1 MPALNLAAAN
11 SNPDPFLADL
21 YPNVESGVNKGVLLE
36 IRRERRIEM
45 FNEGLRWDDLMR
57 WKEGKKLEKPMVG
70 MYFPGLGAFDFNN
83 DGKTDVYLHN
93 GNASGAPAGTTSIIN
108 VNQKKLTNTTS
119 GNFNPLYSTPR
130 TFREDRDYYYPIP
143 IEDITLNPNLVQNP
157 NWQN

>member
-1 MPALNLAAAN
+1 
-11 SNPDPFLADL
+11 
-21 YPNVESGVNKGVLLE
+21 
-36 IRRERRIEM
+36 
-45 FNEGLRWDDLMR
+45 MR

-70 MYFPGLGAFDFNN
+70 IYFPGLGAFDFNN
-83 DGKTDVYLHN
+83 DGKADVYLHN

-130 TFREDRDYYYPIP
+130 TFREDKDYYYPLP
-143 IEDITLNPNLVQNP
+143 IEDLTLNPNLVQNP